1 MFVCIIPSQRKDVVV
16 WYAPTL
22 DIVYLRWYRQL
33 TNCCCV
39 WPFSSLFR
47 VPWMEGK
54 TRDNAPFLYQK
65 GIWMSSFRK
74 EEAAPRYCRWR
85 WHYSAIYI
93 YVNIYIYKYTCLG
106 SEYLHKYQQMYCIP
120 YSRQGKKQFPHHVHH
135 RLHHHTLTMA
145 SLPWHPFVPL
155 GFWSLWRLWR
165 RHSLTISLPLG
176 RPKWSYSGRWGP
188 EIGFW

>member
-93 YVNIYIYKYTCLG
+93 YVNIYIYIKIHVWG
-106 SEYLHKYQQMYCIP
+106 QNICINTNKCTV
-120 YSRQGKKQFPHHVHH
+120 SLIAGKERNNFHIMFTTVCITIH
-135 RLHHHTLTMA
+135 
-145 SLPWHPFVPL
+145 SPWRHCHGIL
-155 GFWSLWRLWR
+155 SSLWAFGHFGDFDGDILWQFR
-165 RHSLTISLPLG
+165 CLWEGQSEVTAEGGAPR
-176 RPKWSYSGRWGP
+176 
-188 EIGFW
+188 